1 MEYKFVS
8 LYLSEQQSRTE
19 QIQWTPLICPSRAPQ
34 GGLGGLEREGG
45 GSKGAL
51 KEELVR
57 IQGSMVSVSD
67 WIMK

>member
-19 QIQWTPLICPSRAPQ
+19 QIQWTPLICPSLTPQ
-34 GGLGGLEREGG
+34 GGMGGLDREGG

-51 KEELVR
+51 KEDSGM
-57 IQGSMVSVSD
+57 IQSCMASVSD
-67 WIMK
+67 WIMN